1 MGTIAG
7 AVEMYHPLRRLI
19 RFEAYGILFILA
31 GFFGALLAVTMP
43 DPVLGVLLI
52 FIAASSAFGFVINDI
67 SDIALDARAHKPRN
81 PLADGS
87 LTCRAAKIVS
97 AILLAISVACM
108 IILPPSLL
116 VLELATLFVFI
127 TYSFWIEVKNI
138 AGLDLIYHALFPAL
152 YGWLGYVLYH
162 PLDLTGIVYVVLLGI
177 FGAVGELGNEIRDI
191 EKDRHV
197 RKNTVVLIGE
207 RSAFLL
213 TLLLLITALAII
225 SVFALLTP
233 GFFWLLPFVPFG
245 VFLLHPVYRAMREP
259 EYCKKFVDVINF
271 RAIVLAAA
279 MLFVFGY
286 GHLNGW
292 F

>member
-31 GFFGALLAVTMP
+31 GLFGALLATTMP
-43 DPVLGVLLI
+43 DPMLGVLLI
-52 FIAASSAFGFVINDI
+52 FVAASSAFGFVINDI

-87 LTCRAAKIVS
+87 LSCRAAKIVS
-97 AILLAISVACM
+97 AILLAVSVACM
-108 IILPPSLL
+108 VILPPSLL

-207 RSAFLL
+207 RAAFIL
-213 TLLLLITALAII
+213 TLLLLAAALVVITLF
-225 SVFALLTP
+225 SLMEP

-245 VFLLHPVYRAMREP
+245 LLLMHPVYRAMKEP
-259 EYCKKFVDVINF
+259 DYCQKFVDVINV

-279 MLFVFGY
+279 MLLAFGF
-286 GHLNGW
+286 GRFNGW